1 VLLDGQAQG
10 HTHTHTALLLAGAPS
25 STSSVFSKRLQV
37 LWQQLSMQH
46 NFDKYMLQK
55 QAEYPRVFG
64 MLERACERALRR
76 AADGRHPWR
85 ER

>member
-1 VLLDGQAQG
+1 MGA
-10 HTHTHTALLLAGAPS
+10 AGRPVQKERAGIDHS
-25 STSSVFSKRLQV
+25 RRLQV

-64 MLERACERALRR
+64 MLERVGERALRR

>member
-1 VLLDGQAQG
+1 MGA
-10 HTHTHTALLLAGAPS
+10 AGRPVRKERAGIAHS
-25 STSSVFSKRLQV
+25 RRLQV

-46 NFDKYMLQK
+46 IFDKYMLQK

-64 MLERACERALRR
+64 MLCERALRR
-76 AADGRHPWR
+76 AADGRRPWR

>member
-1 VLLDGQAQG
+1 
-10 HTHTHTALLLAGAPS
+10 
-25 STSSVFSKRLQV
+25 
-37 LWQQLSMQH
+37 MQH

>member
-1 VLLDGQAQG
+1 MGPAVRPVQKER
-10 HTHTHTALLLAGAPS
+10 AGIAHS
-25 STSSVFSKRLQV
+25 RRLQV
-37 LWQQLSMQH
+37 VKQQLPMQH

-64 MLERACERALRR
+64 MLCERALRR